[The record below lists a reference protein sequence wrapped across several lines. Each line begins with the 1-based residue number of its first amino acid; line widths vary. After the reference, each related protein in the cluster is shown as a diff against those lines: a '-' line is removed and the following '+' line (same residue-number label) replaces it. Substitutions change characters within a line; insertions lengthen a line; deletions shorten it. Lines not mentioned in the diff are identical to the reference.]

1 MIQSFCNSPG
11 SGDSAAAATSDFLAE
26 LSWRGL
32 LHQVT
37 DEAMMKA
44 HLASGVRSGY
54 AGFDP
59 TADSLTVG
67 NLVPI
72 MLLRHWQNAGHKPV
86 VLVGGGTG
94 LIGDPSGKSSE
105 RELMTDEKVRANVE
119 GQKRIFGRLLDFSDS
134 GPAASRGGEMVNNLD
149 WLGKMGY
156 IQMLRDVGKFF
167 SINAMLQRDSVKN
180 RLESREQGISYTEF
194 SYVLLQAY
202 DYLHL
207 HRTMNVTT
215 QLGGSDQWGN
225 IVSGIDL
232 IRRDAVQRAGGSGA
246 EDLAISAFGVTAP
259 LVTKA
264 DGGKFGK
271 SESGAV
277 WLTADRTSP
286 YAYYQFWL
294 NAADADVGRFLRI
307 YTLLAREQIEDLE
320 QQLVAN
326 PGVRAA
332 QRALA
337 VAATD
342 LLHGQSERQRAEVAA
357 GALFSGDVKSL
368 DAAMLGEVLA
378 GIATAT
384 ISRGLLDGEGV
395 GILDLIAQ
403 TGLVSSKGDGRTQLQ
418 AGAIS
423 VNGAKVGMEYKVSA
437 ADILH
442 GELVLLRKGKKNWLK
457 VGF

>member
-1 MIQSFCNSPG
+1 
-11 SGDSAAAATSDFLAE
+11 
-26 LSWRGL
+26 
-32 LHQVT
+32 
-37 DEAMMKA
+37 MKV
-44 HLASGVRSGY
+44 HLASGLRSGY

-94 LIGDPSGKSSE
+94 LIGDPSGKSAE

-119 GQKRIFGRLLDFSDS
+119 GQKRIFGRLLDLSAS
-134 GPAASRGGEMVNNLD
+134 GPASSTGGVVVNNLD
-149 WLGKMGY
+149 WLGKIGY

-167 SINAMLQRDSVKN
+167 SINQMLQRDSVKN

-232 IRRDAVQRAGGSGA
+232 IRRDAVQHAGGSGA
-246 EDLAISAFGVTAP
+246 EDLLISAFGVTAP

-307 YTLLAREQIEDLE
+307 YTLLPREQIEDLD
-320 QQLVAN
+320 QQLIAN
-326 PGVRAA
+326 PAARAA
-332 QRALA
+332 QRTLA

-342 LLHGQSERQRAEVAA
+342 LLHGTSERHRAEAA
-357 GALFSGDVKSL
+357 ASALFSGDVKSL
-368 DAAMLGEVLA
+368 DAAMLSEVLT

-384 ISRGLLDGEGV
+384 ISRNTLDGDGFA
-395 GILDLIAQ
+395 ILDLLAH
-403 TGLVSSKGDGRTQLQ
+403 TGLVSSKSDGKTQLL

-423 VNGAKVGMEYKVSA
+423 VNGAKVGIDYKVKA

-442 GELVLLRKGKKNWLK
+442 GNLVLLRKGKKNWLK